1 MINVR
6 QMILLSTLNLY
17 SAVCQL
23 YLKLEEKIEKVKPY
37 CELKKKFIQISP
49 NSSWIIPSFSLFLH

>member
-23 YLKLEEKIEKVKPY
+23 YLKLEEKNWKSKT
-37 CELKKKFIQISP
+37 LL
-49 NSSWIIPSFSLFLH
+49 WT